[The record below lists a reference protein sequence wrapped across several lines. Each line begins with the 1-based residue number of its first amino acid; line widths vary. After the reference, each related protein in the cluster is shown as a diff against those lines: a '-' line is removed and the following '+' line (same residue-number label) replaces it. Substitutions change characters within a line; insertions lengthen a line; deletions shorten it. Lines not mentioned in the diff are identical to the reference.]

1 MKLIDFIFPPICPI
15 CNKIAAGNNAG
26 ICPECEG
33 RLPYVGDSYCMKCG
47 KPVDEDE
54 EYCSDCLTCTHE
66 YDEGRAALVYDEL
79 TSKSLYRFKYNHKKE
94 YAKVYGRIMTERLG
108 EKIKSWDVD
117 VIVPVP
123 VHKSKMKKRGY
134 NQAKL
139 IADEVSKRLDI
150 PVCHRLVT
158 RNTATTVQKELGAKA
173 RQNNLKKAF
182 NVTRNDVKYRTV
194 LIVDDIYTTG
204 ATVDAMARCLKGV
217 GIQNV
222 YFVSLCIGRGT

>member
-15 CNKIAAGNNAG
+15 CNKIAAGSNAG

-54 EYCSDCLTCTHE
+54 EYCPDCLNCMHE

-108 EKIKSWDVD
+108 EKIKSWNVD
-117 VIVPVP
+117 VIIPVP
-123 VHKSKMKKRGY
+123 IHKSKMKKRGY

-139 IADEVSKRLDI
+139 IADELSKRLDI
-150 PVCHRLVT
+150 PVCHR
-158 RNTATTVQKELGAKA
+158 
-173 RQNNLKKAF
+173 LKKAF